1 MASDEDDIRA
11 IRAVIARQFKSLCWQ
26 PGTSGD
32 WEAFAA
38 DFLPGAL
45 LYPAARPAKSQTA
58 QGFIERMKGL
68 ACTTLLTFDE
78 APLGIDVRVFGNVAV
93 AIAGCEMTENNTTV
107 NRGVEM
113 MLLIK
118 NEDQWMIV
126 SQAWD
131 LANQDRP
138 LPAYLRQPLSQ
149 H

>member
-1 MASDEDDIRA
+1 MATDEDDIDA
-11 IRAVIARQFKSLCWQ
+11 IRDVVARQFKSLCWD

-32 WEAFAA
+32 WDSFAA
-38 DFLPGAL
+38 DFFPGAL

-58 QGFIERMKGL
+58 QGFIERMKAL
-68 ACTTLLTFDE
+68 ACTTLRTFDE

-93 AIAGCEMTENNTTV
+93 AIAGCEMTENSTTV

-126 SQAWD
+126 AQAWD
-131 LANQDRP
+131 VATQGRP
-138 LPAYLRQPLSQ
+138 LPSYL
-149 H
+149 